1 MSTIFALIAR
11 ASAMTGLPAVVVIGI
26 VVLIAVALFLIVV
39 KLLVGKPVRGTYYFE
54 DGSPVEDWT
63 AKRM

>member
-11 ASAMTGLPAVVVIGI
+11 ASAMTGLSNVMVIGI

-39 KLLVGKPVRGTYYFE
+39 KALVGHPEKGTYFME
-54 DGSPVEDWT
+54 DGTGIPDWT
-63 AKRM
+63 AKKL